1 MRYMRIKYALIFC
14 GMLWVMFIVNEPLC
28 AAMSSPVPVRQADA
42 VCERCHEEIFRKYL
56 ATPMANASG
65 VALDRAIPGGL
76 NHLPSGMKYNI
87 FSKDGSLWLS
97 YDRAGNPPLNGSHK
111 LDYFLGSG
119 HLGVTYL
126 YSVNGYLLESPVAY
140 YANRNEYDMKPGLT
154 NLQAMPPALPIT
166 SGCLR
171 CHMSSL
177 QREDLG
183 SRNRYQALPF
193 LHSGITCE
201 RCHGDASQ
209 HVATNG
215 RATIINP
222 IKLDPER
229 RDSVCIN
236 CHLEGDTNV
245 EHHGRSVLDYK
256 PGDRISDFISYFVY
270 ASANAGDRGVSEIEE
285 LSLSK
290 CKRISGDAMS
300 CMSCH
305 DPHYAPPKDERA
317 DFYRSKCLACHSQ
330 SKFATEHYP
339 SNSDCVGCHMPA
351 GKAENIPHVAWTDH
365 RIRQRPDQSYLANT
379 PSTNGEL
386 VSFLQ
391 NNPSTRDLALAYY
404 NLGVSGNAAAR
415 NKIQR
420 LLHSALQTSPE
431 DPALLSSLG
440 YLAQLDGETT
450 HATEL
455 TQSALKIAPNNVEAT
470 NNLAMLLAKSGQLAT
485 ATSLWKMAFDLNEDN
500 EQLGINL
507 ALAECMLNKQDA
519 AKQVLERVLV
529 YSPDSQVAQR
539 RLKTMQSDQ
548 ATCSG
553 Q

>member
-1 MRYMRIKYALIFC
+1 MRYMRIKYALIFW
-14 GMLWVMFIVNEPLC
+14 GTLWVMFIVNEHLC
-28 AAMSSPVPVRQADA
+28 AAMSLPVPVRQANA

-76 NHLPSGMKYNI
+76 NHFASGVKYSV

-97 YDRAGNPPLNGSHK
+97 YDRPGNSPLNGSHK

-126 YSVNGYLLESPVAY
+126 YSLNGYLLESPVAY
-140 YANRNEYDMKPGLT
+140 YANRNKYDMKPGLT
-154 NLQAMPPALPIT
+154 TFRAMPPALPIT

-171 CHMSSL
+171 CHMSGL
-177 QREDLG
+177 QQEDTG

-256 PGDRISDFISYFVY
+256 PGDRISDFISYFIY
-270 ASANAGDRGVSEIEE
+270 ASANASGRGVSEIEQ

-305 DPHYAPPKDERA
+305 DPHYTPPKEERA
-317 DFYRSKCLACHSQ
+317 GFYRSKCLACHSQ
-330 SKFATEHYP
+330 SKFLTKHYP
-339 SNSDCVGCHMPA
+339 SNSDCISCHMPA

-365 RIRQRPDQSYLANT
+365 RIRQRPYQSDLSNAS
-379 PSTNGEL
+379 STNDEL

-391 NNPSTRDLALAYY
+391 DPSARDLALAYY
-404 NLGVSGNAAAR
+404 NLEVNGNATAR
-415 NKIQR
+415 NKIQP
-420 LLHSALQTSPE
+420 LLCSALQTNPQ

-440 YLAQLDGETT
+440 YLAQLDGEAA
-450 HATEL
+450 HALEL
-455 TQSALKIAPNNVEAT
+455 TQSSLKVDPNSIEAT
-470 NNLAMLLAKSGQLAT
+470 NNLAMLLAKSGQLAS
-485 ATSLWKMAFDLNEDN
+485 ATSLWRRAFDLNEDN
-500 EQLGINL
+500 EKLGINL
-507 ALAECMLNKQDA
+507 ALAECMSNKQDA
-519 AKQVLERVLV
+519 ARQVLEKVLV
-529 YSPDSQVAQR
+529 YSPDSQIARR
-539 RLKTMQSDQ
+539 RLKTMYSDRMTCSDQ
-548 ATCSG
+548 
-553 Q
+553 

>member
-1 MRYMRIKYALIFC
+1 
-14 GMLWVMFIVNEPLC
+14 MFIANEHLC
-28 AAMSSPVPVRQADA
+28 AAMSPPVTVRQADA
-42 VCERCHEEIFRKYL
+42 VCEKCHEEIFRKYL

-76 NHLPSGMKYNI
+76 NHFPSGVKYKV

-97 YDRAGNPPLNGSHK
+97 YDRPGNSPLKGSHK

-140 YANRNEYDMKPGLT
+140 YANRNKYDMKPGLT
-154 NLQAMPPALPIT
+154 TFRAMPPALPIT

-171 CHMSSL
+171 CHMSGL
-177 QREDLG
+177 QREDTG
-183 SRNRYQALPF
+183 SRNHYQALPF

-215 RATIINP
+215 RATVINP

-245 EHHGRSVLDYK
+245 EHHGRSVQDYR
-256 PGDRISDFISYFVY
+256 PGDRISDFISYFIY
-270 ASANAGDRGVSEIEE
+270 ASANASGRGVSEIEQ

-290 CKRISGDAMS
+290 CKRISGNAMS
-300 CMSCH
+300 CVSCH
-305 DPHYAPPKDERA
+305 DPHYTPPKDERA
-317 DFYRSKCLACHSQ
+317 DFYRSRCLACHSQ
-330 SKFATEHYP
+330 SKFIMEHYP
-339 SNSDCVGCHMPA
+339 GNSDCISCHMPA
-351 GKAENIPHVAWTDH
+351 GKADNIPHVAWTDH
-365 RIRQRPDQSYLANT
+365 RIRQHPDQSYLPDA
-379 PSTNGEL
+379 PSTNSEL

-391 NNPSTRDLALAYY
+391 TDPSARDLALAYY
-404 NLGVSGNAAAR
+404 NLGVNGNAAAR
-415 NKIQR
+415 DKIQQ
-420 LLHSALQTSPE
+420 LLRSSLQANPQDS
-431 DPALLSSLG
+431 ALLSSLG
-440 YLAQLDGETT
+440 YLAQLDGK
-450 HATEL
+450 AVDALEL
-455 TQSALKIAPNNVEAT
+455 AQNSLTINPNNVEAT
-470 NNLAMLLAKSGQLAT
+470 NNLALLLAKSGQLAS
-485 ATSLWKMAFDLNEDN
+485 ATSLWKRAFDLNEDN

-507 ALAECMLNKQDA
+507 ALAECMLNKRDA
-519 AKQVLERVLV
+519 AVQVLERVLV
-529 YSPDSQVAQR
+529 YSPDSQIAR
-539 RLKTMQSDQ
+539 RRIKTTWNNQT
-548 ATCSG
+548 ACSG